1 MVGIRKRDMLRKG
14 GSSMN
19 TRKRILLV
27 GLITLGALIGVFLIL
42 VSSGDATVLGAVC
55 GGFLGGL
62 LYYVIQ
68 MFVSRRKR
76 ENVPYDHLDE
86 QHPLHREI
94 HKTYE
99 AKFREMEDNVM
110 ADIMHFPPPKH

>member
-1 MVGIRKRDMLRKG
+1 
-14 GSSMN
+14 MN